1 MLSKDEFYMWRT
13 LFALAHIDEIL
24 TKEEKQLIQS
34 KLPAEELSE
43 EQKQVLDGDVAI
55 PQDPLELFEKISD
68 VQVQKRFFDIAYEL
82 VLVDGDYH
90 KNEYSAIHKLQKIY
104 DDKRGVPPKDSMVI
118 DIGFGDD
125 D

>member
-24 TKEEKQLIQS
+24 TKEEKALIQS
-34 KLPAEELSE
+34 KLPVEELSD
-43 EQKQVLDGDVAI
+43 EQKQVLDGDGAI
-55 PQDPLELFEKISD
+55 PQDPLQMFEHISD
-68 VQVQKRFFDIAYEL
+68 VRIQKNFFDIAYEL

-90 KNEYSAIHKLQKIY
+90 KNEYSTIHQLQKIY
-104 DDKRGVPPKDSMVI
+104 DEKRGVPPKDSVVI